1 MKIKQ
6 LILENFRNF
15 QNRSVVELDNLTV
28 IVGRNDLGKS
38 TILEALDIFINEG
51 DAVVKVD
58 KDDACKR
65 SSSDEFSLGV
75 VFSDYPNNV
84 DLDEGNQTSLEDEYL
99 LNKDGMLEINKH
111 YKNGKCVGVYIRALH
126 PTADNAKDLLLK
138 KQQDLK
144 KIVEENGY
152 SCENK
157 IKNATL
163 RKSIR
168 DGVGDLKLEEIDISA
183 NEEDA
188 KKIWGKLQGYLPV
201 YALFQSDRPNKDGD
215 SEVQDPMKLAI
226 KEILQKEELREKL
239 NGIAEEVKKIS
250 EEIVQKTLAKLSEMN
265 PDIAQELKAIIP
277 PSNDLKW
284 ESVFK
289 NIEISS
295 DNGVP
300 LNKRGSGVR
309 RLVLLNFFR
318 SRAEEKK
325 TEGSKSNVVYAIEEP
340 ETSQHP
346 NHQKI
351 LINALKELAEQEGRQ
366 IIITTH
372 SLFSSTIAK
381 GKRQAITETQ

>member
-157 IKNATL
+157 IKNAYCAKQACF
-163 RKSIR
+163 RK
-168 DGVGDLKLEEIDISA
+168 
-183 NEEDA
+183 
-188 KKIWGKLQGYLPV
+188 Q
-201 YALFQSDRPNKDGD
+201 
-215 SEVQDPMKLAI
+215 
-226 KEILQKEELREKL
+226 
-239 NGIAEEVKKIS
+239 
-250 EEIVQKTLAKLSEMN
+250 T
-265 PDIAQELKAIIP
+265 
-277 PSNDLKW
+277 
-284 ESVFK
+284 
-289 NIEISS
+289 
-295 DNGVP
+295 
-300 LNKRGSGVR
+300 
-309 RLVLLNFFR
+309 
-318 SRAEEKK
+318 
-325 TEGSKSNVVYAIEEP
+325 
-340 ETSQHP
+340 
-346 NHQKI
+346 
-351 LINALKELAEQEGRQ
+351 
-366 IIITTH
+366 
-372 SLFSSTIAK
+372 
-381 GKRQAITETQ
+381 